1 MLSLCTTMRTQAGA
15 QLLYNYEASG
25 QTLSRYIT
33 QRPQTGAQLEYNYE
47 FSRQKLSSSRQEV
60 QLVYNYKASRQ
71 TLRSCE
77 PMRLLGRR
85 SACV

>member
-1 MLSLCTTMRTQAGA
+1 MLSLCTTVRTQAGA

-47 FSRQKLSSSRQEV
+47 FSRQKLSSSE
-60 QLVYNYKASRQ
+60 ASRQ

-77 PMRLLGRR
+77 PMRLLGRC
-85 SACV
+85 SACA

>member
-33 QRPQTGAQLEYNYE
+33 QRPQTGAQLE
-47 FSRQKLSSSRQEV
+47 LTMSS
-60 QLVYNYKASRQ
+60 LD
-71 TLRSCE
+71 RSSA
-77 PMRLLGRR
+77 PLGRR
-85 SACV
+85 FSLFITTRPLGRLSDPVSQ